1 MAVGGADGDG
11 CADLAVRA
19 HGEDVDAQRNTG
31 SVLLL
36 EGRGKREEGKAC
48 LRRAPYSSPR
58 TPRTPRP
65 PRPPRPPRT
74 PRMPRAYPAW
84 SRTAPPRAA
93 TGSAGPSSSWT
104 PPVTAGRSW

>member
-36 EGRGKREEGKAC
+36 EGRGKRERPAC
-48 LRRAPYSSPR
+48 GGLRTLHPGPPGPPGCPGHTRHGRERHHRAR
-58 TPRTPRP
+58 RP
-65 PRPPRPPRT
+65 VRQGRPAR
-74 PRMPRAYPAW
+74 
-84 SRTAPPRAA
+84 
-93 TGSAGPSSSWT
+93 
-104 PPVTAGRSW
+104 GRHP